1 MMQEPISHIY
11 RDRLDADG
19 FRLLKIG
26 DESREPSARGLISC
40 QLTTHSL
47 ANSPSWFALSYAW
60 DEPQSTHRA
69 SHSNASAKPC
79 ILLNGKQTLVKPNLY
94 HAIRE
99 LCSRQP
105 DIHWWIDALCIN
117 QTNSSERS
125 AQVSIMHKIFRE
137 AERVFVWLGADH
149 MNEANQVR
157 EFLRALLS
165 KYMDDDMGKYEHDWL
180 HRDDEHTLLASG
192 LPELTHPA
200 WKVIVRFWDRRWFSR
215 VWVQQEVAVAGN
227 LEFWCGC
234 TDFTLKE
241 LVEASRFHSWSG
253 LGETLMLLKSEKM
266 TKSIHGR
273 RIGCSAVGI
282 EDLQMWA
289 NGIRFLEADDF
300 KTVADRL
307 TGPMSND
314 KHPLLRLF
322 AVRLFLTFRD
332 DATDGRDKIFVIL
345 VLMKQIAEAYGVTE
359 LPLEADYSKTQA
371 KVYREA
377 TEWVIAESGCLGI
390 LCLLHPKRYL
400 PKTNETPSWV
410 PDYSCPPPRPL
421 RLFTPK
427 SSADIIQRKNE
438 DGQGSV
444 TQDAALYVQAK
455 FCGTVAD
462 IGDTFESMIDDGCFE
477 MTARLLLNC
486 PLIMTNGSSRL
497 DSWRETF
504 CGEFTENP
512 ASDQSDQRA
521 DFKQWLVFIIL
532 RKLCNDYQ
540 EGRIKRARDH
550 LAKMPSFELLA
561 ETDNTNMLPDFGF
574 WQNVLS
580 DPGKVENYLKH
591 RPRFQTIEVGGRRL
605 FRTISSV
612 YLGYGP
618 EGVEPGDEIWV
629 VAGSTFP
636 LVLRPVSTPN
646 SSPAEANP
654 HVVVG
659 EAYLNDSSCISSKLH
674 DRDWQRLKLQ

>member
-1 MMQEPISHIY
+1 MRQEPIHHIY
-11 RDRLDADG
+11 GDGVDADA

-26 DESREPSARGLISC
+26 DESREPSAGVISC

-47 ANSPSWFALSYAW
+47 ANSPPWFALSYAW
-60 DEPQSTHRA
+60 DEPQSTYKA
-69 SHSNASAKPC
+69 SHSNNNAQPC
-79 ILLNGKQTLVKPNLY
+79 ILLNGHQTQVKPNLY

-99 LCSRQP
+99 LCVRKP

-117 QTNSSERS
+117 QADSSERT
-125 AQVSIMHKIFRE
+125 AQVLIMHKIFRN
-137 AERVFVWLGADH
+137 AETVFVWLGADP
-149 MNEANQVR
+149 MNEANLVR

-200 WKVIVRFWDRRWFSR
+200 WKVVVRFWDRRWFNR
-215 VWVQQEVAVAGN
+215 VWVQQEVAVARD

-234 TDFTLKE
+234 TDFTPKE

-253 LGETLMLLKSEKM
+253 LGESLMLLKGGKM
-266 TKSIHGR
+266 TKSMYGR
-273 RIGCSAVGI
+273 KIGCSAVGI

-300 KTVADRL
+300 ETVADRL

-314 KHPLLRLF
+314 KHPLLRVF

-332 DATDGRDKIFVIL
+332 EATDSRDKIFALL
-345 VLMKQIAEAYGVTE
+345 VLMKQIAEAYGVLE
-359 LPLEADYSKTQA
+359 LPLQADYSKTQA
-371 KVYREA
+371 EVYREA
-377 TEWVIAESGCLGI
+377 TECVIAESGCLGI
-390 LCLLHPKRYL
+390 LCLLQPKRYL
-400 PKTNETPSWV
+400 PETNETPSWV
-410 PDYSCPPPRPL
+410 PDYSGPPPQPL
-421 RLFTPK
+421 QLFTGQ
-427 SSADIIQRKNE
+427 SAADIIQGKIEGDR
-438 DGQGSV
+438 GSV
-444 TQDAALYVQAK
+444 PQDAALYVKAK
-455 FCGTVAD
+455 LCGTVAD
-462 IGDTFESMIDDGCFE
+462 IGDTYESMIDDGCFE

-486 PLIMTNGSSRL
+486 PLIMSNGSSRL
-497 DSWRETF
+497 DAWRKTC
-504 CGEFTENP
+504 CGEFTENLT
-512 ASDQSDQRA
+512 SDQSDQRA

-532 RKLCNDYQ
+532 REICNDYH

-550 LAKMPSFELLA
+550 MAKMPSFELLA
-561 ETDNTNMLPDFGF
+561 ETDDTMMLPDFGF

-580 DPGKVENYLKH
+580 DPGKVENYLKR
-591 RPRFQTIEVGGRRL
+591 RPRFQTIEASGRRL
-605 FRTISSV
+605 FRTFRPV

-636 LVLRPVSTPN
+636 LVLRTVSTPK
-646 SSPAEANP
+646 SSPAEANS

-659 EAYLNDSSCISSKLH
+659 EAYINDFSCISSELH
-674 DRDWQRLKLQ
+674 ERDWQRLKLR